1 MKFPKKLNIFILLLI
16 AIPRFATC
24 VMLDSTA
31 KKTVFII
38 VDGISADQLKAAYT
52 PILDSIARVGS
63 YTDAFVGGKKGT
75 YSQTP
80 TISAVGYN
88 SLLTGTWVNK
98 HNVWG
103 NGIKNPNYHYQTIFK
118 FFKDYNPSG
127 TTAVFSSWL
136 DNRTKL
142 VGDKLPQTGGLNIDF
157 IFDGLEH
164 DNINFPHDKERNFM
178 KLIDYSVAD
187 KAAQVITEEGPD
199 LSWIYL
205 EFPDDMG
212 HAFGDSPRFNAAIQ
226 FEDQLIGKIW
236 KAVLQREKQ
245 FNEDWLLVITTDH
258 GRKASDGRGHG
269 GQTERERSTWVVL
282 NEPNTNNYFQTQTP
296 GIVDIMPTIADFM
309 GINIPLAAKRELDG
323 ISLLK
328 KVDVIDLT
336 GVLQGNS
343 LQLSWKNISTT
354 STKAKVL
361 ISDKNDFEEGGS
373 DTYTEV
379 AEVMLSDE
387 SIKIPMKQP
396 IGKFYKVILEAPN
409 NTINTWILN

>member
-1 MKFPKKLNIFILLLI
+1 
-16 AIPRFATC
+16 
-24 VMLDSTA
+24 
-31 KKTVFII
+31 
-38 VDGISADQLKAAYT
+38 
-52 PILDSIARVGS
+52 
-63 YTDAFVGGKKGT
+63 
-75 YSQTP
+75 
-80 TISAVGYN
+80 
-88 SLLTGTWVNK
+88 
-98 HNVWG
+98 
-103 NGIKNPNYHYQTIFK
+103 
-118 FFKDYNPSG
+118 
-127 TTAVFSSWL
+127 
-136 DNRTKL
+136 
-142 VGDKLPQTGGLNIDF
+142 
-157 IFDGLEH
+157 
-164 DNINFPHDKERNFM
+164 
-178 KLIDYSVAD
+178 
-187 KAAQVITEEGPD
+187 
-199 LSWIYL
+199 
-205 EFPDDMG
+205 
-212 HAFGDSPRFNAAIQ
+212 
-226 FEDQLIGKIW
+226 
-236 KAVLQREKQ
+236 
-245 FNEDWLLVITTDH
+245 
-258 GRKASDGRGHG
+258 
-269 GQTERERSTWVVL
+269 VL